1 MNMPSQCE
9 YKFTLTGLRHLDYL
23 TPLQFELAFGLA
35 QNRHIPVVVYY
46 SGYYRSQLIMV
57 QRKG

>member
-23 TPLQFELAFGLA
+23 TPLQFELAFGLE
-35 QNRHIPVVVYY
+35 NRHIPVVVYY
-46 SGYYRSQLIMV
+46 SGY
-57 QRKG
+57 